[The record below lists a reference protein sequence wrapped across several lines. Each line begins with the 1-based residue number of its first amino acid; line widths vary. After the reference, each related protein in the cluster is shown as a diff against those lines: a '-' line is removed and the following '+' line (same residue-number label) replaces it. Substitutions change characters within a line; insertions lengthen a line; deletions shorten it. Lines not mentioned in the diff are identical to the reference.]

1 MLLVACVKK
10 LSAGLGVILFQFC
23 GLCNPDTM
31 VIITQWWK
39 PDYTLDSCDE
49 WFHFN
54 SSGGYLKIRRNGSY
68 FLYAQVNKQ
77 HAYFRQIL

>member
-1 MLLVACVKK
+1 
-10 LSAGLGVILFQFC
+10 
-23 GLCNPDTM
+23 M